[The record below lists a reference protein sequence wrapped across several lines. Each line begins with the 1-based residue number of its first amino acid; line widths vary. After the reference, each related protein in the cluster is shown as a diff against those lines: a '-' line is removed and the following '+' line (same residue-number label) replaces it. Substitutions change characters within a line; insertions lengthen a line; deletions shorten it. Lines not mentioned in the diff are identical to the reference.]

1 MEKKIE
7 LRNKNFQ
14 SLNISLITSDD
25 NFKKRNKRLML
36 HRIQRAM
43 DCSQILDE
51 NTTKFLDSVD
61 FRYIRPDQALTLID
75 NLIKLMKNDIH
86 MENCLQILG
95 NLAAEKDII
104 CEIMVKNDVL
114 RLCHHQICFENE
126 GVTEKAIWCIGNIS
140 LGSTDGKKICVN
152 EGILHSIIKF
162 LQSDYE
168 KCDDTLAMCLW
179 SIWCIIYKNSIT
191 QVISISLIAILI
203 ELIDY
208 PSLQEPSLKLIYA
221 LSLQYPQNSSV
232 AISVLCR
239 QELYSHSSRLLC
251 IEILKNVSLEM
262 CTNNEIIAF
271 LVSMPR
277 TNSQVTISVYD
288 LLFLITQV
296 YFPQSIDLISFAIKD
311 LNDNN
316 LDICKRAA
324 RFLSSIGW
332 IGQTLI
338 IDIFKEEACSEI
350 QSALRKEDPEI
361 IHSLVNLSTILLNAG
376 LVKQFIDTGCF
387 EALSSAYFT
396 CKNETAIIIAELFK
410 EFFQDS

>member
-7 LRNKNFQ
+7 LRNKSFQ
-14 SLNISLITSDD
+14 SLNISLITSDQ
-25 NFKKRNKRLML
+25 NFKKKNKRLML
-36 HRIQRAM
+36 QRIQRAM

-51 NTTKFLDSVD
+51 SATKLFDSVD
-61 FRYIRPDQALTLID
+61 FSYIRADQALILID

-86 MENCLQILG
+86 LENCLQVLG
-95 NLAAEKDII
+95 NLAAEQDII

-114 RLCHHQICFENE
+114 RVCHHQIRFENE

-140 LGSTDGKKICVN
+140 LGSQDGKKICVN

-191 QVISISLIAILI
+191 EVISIRLIDILI

-324 RFLSSIGW
+324 RVLSNICWSR
-332 IGQTLI
+332 QTLI
-338 IDIFKEEACSEI
+338 INIFNEEACSEI
-350 QSALRKEDPEI
+350 QAALRMDDPEL
-361 IHSLVNLSTILLNAG
+361 IHYLVNLSGILLNAG
-376 LVKQFIDTGCF
+376 LVKKFIDTGCF
-387 EALSSAYFT
+387 EALSSAYFA
-396 CKNETAIIIAELFK
+396 CKNETAIIIDQLFK
-410 EFFQDS
+410 EFFQDL